1 MDNSKREPVA
11 TLLYLRCL
19 SPALLLLLLF
29 LSIEVQAAAPL
40 AINTT
45 GEPPLSNADRTGFHD
60 LLTIEAFSRLG
71 IEITIPRLPAERAL
85 INADRGIDDGNLP
98 RIAGLD
104 AIYPNLIMVPESIM
118 DYEFVAFSRHVE
130 FSTTGWET
138 LKPYN
143 VAIIIG
149 WKILEKNVVGVQ
161 SLTKVKNQNQM
172 FSLLKLDRAD
182 VVIYEK
188 WQGLQTAKAM
198 GITDIHVLQPPLAQ
212 RKMFM
217 YLHKK
222 HADLVPKVAA
232 ALKQM
237 KVDGTYQRIF
247 DQSLKPLQKSIES
260 QPGASKTGNRK
271 P

>member
-1 MDNSKREPVA
+1 MDYSRRESLA

-19 SPALLLLLLF
+19 SSALLLLLLF
-29 LSIEVQAAAPL
+29 LSIESQAAPL
-40 AINTT
+40 AINTF
-45 GEPPLSNADRTGFHD
+45 GAPPLSNADRTGFHD

-85 INADRGIDDGNLP
+85 INADRGIDDGDLP

-118 DYEFVAFSRHVE
+118 DYEFVTFSRHRR
-130 FSTTGWET
+130 FSTTGWES

-143 VAIIIG
+143 VAIITG
-149 WKILEKNVVGVQ
+149 WKILEKNVVGVR

-182 VVIYEK
+182 LVIYEK

-198 GITDIHVLQPPLAQ
+198 GIADIRILYPPLAK

-222 HADLVPKVAA
+222 HADLVLKVAA

-237 KVDGTYQRIF
+237 KFDGTYQRIF
-247 DQSLKPLQKSIES
+247 DHALKPLQKSIEP
-260 QPGASKTGNRK
+260 QPGTSKTGNRK